1 MISDRPIKIDVA
13 EVIRQRL
20 GSRSRYIP
28 DFVVRGIE
36 KLICQDELNGL
47 LQNNFPRRGPEFC
60 RGVLDDLDV
69 RLEVRGDVNMPLSPR
84 CIVVSNHPLGGL
96 DGISMIAWLSRRYG
110 DCPVHFVVNDL
121 LMAVEPLKECFIP
134 VNKHGAQSRASGA
147 ALDTV
152 LAGDDPVVIYPAGLV
167 SRLHDDGTI
176 SDLPW
181 RKMVVSKAI
190 ESRRDIVPVHFDG
203 RNTQS
208 FYRLARW
215 RKSLGLKFNYEMM
228 LLPRELVHARSKT
241 FTLTCGDVIPWQ
253 SLKGGP
259 EAAAE
264 AANLRRIVYSLS
276 VNQSQ
281 EL

>member
-69 RLEVRGDVNMPLSPR
+69 RLEVRGDANMPLSPR

-147 ALDTV
+147 ALDAV

-181 RKMVVSKAI
+181 RKTVVSKAI

-208 FYRLARW
+208 FYRLAHW

-264 AANLRRIVYSLS
+264 AANLRRIVYSLP

>member
-69 RLEVRGDVNMPLSPR
+69 RLEVRGDANMPLSPR

-147 ALDTV
+147 ALDAV

-181 RKMVVSKAI
+181 RKTVVSKAI
-190 ESRRDIVPVHFDG
+190 ESRRDIVPVHSDG

-264 AANLRRIVYSLS
+264 AANLRRIVYSLP